1 MKINEIAPLFGIEN
15 KDGMFLGKIK
25 DFDVQLEL
33 VQIGYFKFVYL
44 IVLLNRPINKNELA
58 QLNKQSK
65 LSNRLERLVNADF
78 ISIVL
83 SDLNRNNLSNEKKQ
97 SLVDKVHQ
105 TLLVLESLGFASPTT
120 CMICHEDN
128 GNEIV
133 PIFRAVGV
141 HQSVLGLAH
150 SECINKMVES
160 EVSKIQNNNQNT
172 KMIPVSGFLAIL
184 GSFLVTLITF
194 LVAVYGGLWLGLLF
208 ALIPVA
214 GYFGYKL
221 GKAPL
226 STGASI
232 FVLAEST
239 IITTIMMYFVIELV
253 AIGQEV
259 SIFEA
264 IGLISSD
271 IIIALIFYVV
281 GVLFDIKYLF
291 GNTNEKKLA
300 RLRAQNRQ

>member
-15 KDGMFLGKIK
+15 KDGMFIGKIN

-33 VQIGYFKFVYL
+33 VPMGYVKIVYL
-44 IVLLNRPINKNELA
+44 NVLLNRSITKDELA
-58 QLNKQSK
+58 ELNKKTK
-65 LSNRLERLVNADF
+65 LRGRIERIVNADF
-78 ISIVL
+78 VSIML
-83 SDLNRNNLSNEKKQ
+83 SDLNGNRVPNEKKQ
-97 SLVDKVHQ
+97 AVVENVKQ
-105 TLLVLESLGFASPTT
+105 IILVLQSLGFASPTT

-133 PIFRAVGV
+133 PIFRAVGI

-150 SECINKMVES
+150 SECINKIVES
-160 EVSKIQNNNQNT
+160 EVSQIQNNNQNT